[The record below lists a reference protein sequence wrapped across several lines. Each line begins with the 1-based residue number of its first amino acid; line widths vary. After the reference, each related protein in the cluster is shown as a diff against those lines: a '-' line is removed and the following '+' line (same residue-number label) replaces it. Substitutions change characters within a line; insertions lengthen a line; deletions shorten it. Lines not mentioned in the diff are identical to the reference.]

1 MPFPVRFAAI
11 VALVLWVYMLGVA
24 PASAPVFHPAGLLD
38 WSCVLSFL
46 AIGPMMAVAAFIP
59 TRYLGGY

>member
-1 MPFPVRFAAI
+1 MPFPIRFAAF

-24 PASAPVFHPAGLLD
+24 PASAPLFHPADLLD

-46 AIGPMMAVAAFIP
+46 AIGPMMGLAVFLPAKAWVA
-59 TRYLGGY
+59 